1 MSKKFIQNLTN
12 GRVMV
17 SDNKGG
23 VIVTLQPYECS
34 ITSFDEET
42 LYASITLNKMLNAK
56 WISLQDVR
64 TEIKLPE
71 HKNYGQKYKI
81 GTKCFLNDASKLE
94 LVIDA
99 YNPNNGIYSA
109 KIVKTGGLIK
119 IQESAIS
126 LTEPVE
132 QNKKINVDIDE
143 LGNLKEVDEQ
153 PIPQQPTQAQS
164 EIEIV
169 RTEVS
174 NNDKGAISA
183 DDIIKSQEARSRE
196 IANQQVEV
204 VYKAPKVEKPVE
216 DESTFIVKADK
227 DVFAKE
233 ISASE
238 LTNNTQKVVVQE
250 LKKVAESVTPK
261 EDGRSASID
270 ESAFV
275 ELEPELQEYIKG
287 FMLKDNRVKKMTIA
301 RCKDIKKLTAIAKCA
316 DEVSKKGALAKLEK
330 LNVK

>member
-12 GRVMV
+12 GRVIIT
-17 SDNKGG
+17 DNKGS
-23 VIVTLQPYECS
+23 VITTLQPYQCS
-34 ITSFDEET
+34 LSSFDEET
-42 LYASITLNKMLNAK
+42 LYSYIGVSKALAAK
-56 WISLQDVR
+56 WISLQDAR

-204 VYKAPKVEKPVE
+204 VYKSPKVEKPVE

-301 RCKDIKKLTAIAKCA
+301 RCKDIAKLTAIAKCA
-316 DEVSKKGALAKLEK
+316 DEVSKKSALAKLEK
-330 LNVK
+330 LNGK